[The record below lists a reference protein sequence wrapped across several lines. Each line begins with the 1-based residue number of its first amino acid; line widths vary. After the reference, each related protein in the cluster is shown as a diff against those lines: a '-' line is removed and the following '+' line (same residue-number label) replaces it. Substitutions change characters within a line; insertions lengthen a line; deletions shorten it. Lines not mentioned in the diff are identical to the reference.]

1 MSSLTGAVVHSRIPL
16 TQTSGPSA
24 PGIKS
29 ASTRMAYEDLA
40 ATDFGRGVDRISL
53 DNTTVAAKRASQA
66 QEGGVYSDPA
76 VPLSFFMHPSMLSGT
91 SGEESPRC
99 PGARPARRSLLDSA
113 EKSPAGAA
121 KPSATGIAASVRRAS
136 TAVGAWETPKKD
148 RQGKLVDQ
156 PITFQRSV
164 KSSGY
169 GQIPQDSFERKKF
182 FQQQEKIKKQ
192 NAEKAAA
199 ARTMQRSLSTPRAR
213 LSGDG
218 GDSKPAAA
226 GGPHIRHYP
235 LDCGPIQQH
244 QQDCDVVPCAGA
256 SADGNSPVYSIA
268 YSGDG
273 SLLGVATADSALVTV
288 RLPTNKYH
296 GESECLMF
304 CDCFLSC

>member
-1 MSSLTGAVVHSRIPL
+1 
-16 TQTSGPSA
+16 
-24 PGIKS
+24 
-29 ASTRMAYEDLA
+29 MAYEDLA
-40 ATDFGRGVDRISL
+40 ATDIGRGMDRISL
-53 DNTTVAAKRASQA
+53 ETTTLAAKRASQA

-76 VPLSFFMHPSMLSGT
+76 VPLSFFMHPSMLSGA
-91 SGEESPRC
+91 SGEESPRS

-121 KPSATGIAASVRRAS
+121 KPAATGIAASGRRAS
-136 TAVGAWETPKKD
+136 TAAGAWETPKKD

-199 ARTMQRSLSTPRAR
+199 ARTMQRSLSAPRGR

-218 GDSKPAAA
+218 GDAKPAAV

-256 SADGNSPVYSIA
+256 SADGNSPVYTIA

-273 SLLGVATADSALVTV
+273 SLLGVATADSAVVTV
-288 RLPTNKYH
+288 RLPTNKFR
-296 GESECLMF
+296 GEG
-304 CDCFLSC
+304 